1 MASFLLLD
9 VAASQTS
16 LMGGRRAGG
25 GRGSFLNCSHFFC
38 RFFVPRPPS
47 TSASVRRYLHC
58 ISPSQKVHVSP
69 TLQLL
74 CHPLNKSHHDRQCG
88 ANKAGP
94 GCGVTRSPTQILF
107 SLCSLQ
113 KSASVGRIMLRGALP
128 CRVVSRCYRSLLR
141 CCSWETDFVLLAF
154 RGLWY
159 TTPFSNT
166 QFGRTRSAT
175 LTQQAM
181 TVS

>member
-1 MASFLLLD
+1 MLQHPIPTLLD
-9 VAASQTS
+9 
-16 LMGGRRAGG
+16 GRKAGG
-25 GRGSFLNCSHFFC
+25 WGGGDHFLIAAISSADFLC
-38 RFFVPRPPS
+38 PGPPS
-47 TSASVRRYLHC
+47 SSASVRRYL
-58 ISPSQKVHVSP
+58 SPPPKVHVSP